1 MDGPLATAN
10 AALSD
15 GAARAPASPDQIGRV
30 SVVGGAQAT
39 VELHPRA
46 VTGEQPTVG
55 KFMGMVGG
63 KGLMIGLITEVAEE
77 PLGGSGLSQYYR
89 NLARLDLIGEI
100 QFDSS
105 GSQRFQ
111 RGITEY
117 PNIGDGAK
125 LLNDAE
131 LSMIY
136 GAADNDHAHIGDLQQ
151 NPDIGVQIDID
162 HLVSRHFA
170 VLGAT
175 GVGKSS
181 GVAIILQ
188 QILATR
194 PNLRIFLVDPHNEY
208 GPCFGDKAQVLTPRN
223 LRLPFWLFN
232 FEEIVDVFFGA
243 RPGVE
248 EEVEILADVIPLA
261 KSAYL
266 QYKAGPASP
275 LSKRKDPRDAG
286 FTADTPV
293 PYRIEDL
300 LNVLDERMG
309 KLENRTS
316 RVTYHRLIS
325 RIQTIRNHPRYAFMF
340 ENANIGGDTMADIL
354 SHLFRLPP
362 QGVPMTILQLAGF
375 PAEVIDSVVSVLCR
389 MAFDFG
395 LWSDGVAPLLFVCE
409 EAHRYA
415 PADKKI
421 GFGPTRRALSR
432 IAKEGRKYGVFLGL
446 VTQRPAEIDPT
457 IISQCSTFFVMRLAN
472 DRDQHLIRSAVSDA
486 AANLLSFIPSLGTR
500 EVFTFGQGVA
510 MPTRM
515 RFKELPPDV
524 RPNSEASGNT
534 RSDGGNTLEREL
546 IGAVIERWRSASMS
560 QRSDE
565 LAADFS
571 SLEAPPLQPV
581 APPPIAAPAPA
592 VLAPTA
598 TAPAARPPQAPLP
611 TAPAPAARVPQS
623 PPPPQSPRG
632 PQTPPPSSRGEALR
646 SSLLRKP
653 LDVTVGAGAPAP
665 APRPAPAP
673 GGTPQNVSPPGYPPR
688 LR

>member
-1 MDGPLATAN
+1 MNSPIATAT
-10 AALSD
+10 AAP
-15 GAARAPASPDQIGRV
+15 AARAGADQLGRV

-39 VELHPRA
+39 VEINPRTLA
-46 VTGEQPTVG
+46 GEQPTVG
-55 KFMGMVGG
+55 KFMCLIGG
-63 KGLMIGLITEVAEE
+63 KGLIIGLITEVAEE
-77 PLGGSGLSQYYR
+77 AIAGSGLNPNYR
-89 NLARLDLIGEI
+89 KMARLDLIGEI
-100 QFDSS
+100 QRDA
-105 GSQRFQ
+105 GGTPRFQ
-111 RGITEY
+111 RGVTEY
-117 PNIGDGAK
+117 PNIGDGAR
-125 LLNDAE
+125 LLSDAE
-131 LSMIY
+131 LGLVY
-136 GAADNDHAHIGDLQQ
+136 GATDGDHAHIGDLQQ
-151 NPDIGVQIDID
+151 NPDIAVNIDID

-208 GPCFGDKAQVLTPRN
+208 GHCFGDKAQVLTPRN

-232 FEEIVDVFFGA
+232 FEEIVDVFFGG

-275 LSKRKDPRDAG
+275 LSKKKDPRDAG

-300 LNVLDERMG
+300 INLLDERMG

-316 RVTYHRLIS
+316 RVIYHKLIS
-325 RIQTIRNHPRYAFMF
+325 RIQTFRNHPRYAFMF
-340 ENANIGGDTMADIL
+340 ENANIGGDTMADTL

-395 LWSDGVAPLLFVCE
+395 LWSDGIAPLLFVCE

-472 DRDQHLIRSAVSDA
+472 DRDQYLIRSAVSDA
-486 AANLLSFIPSLGTR
+486 AGNMLAFIPSLGTR
-500 EVFTFGQGVA
+500 EVFTFGSGVA

-515 RFKELPPDV
+515 RFKELPPEL
-524 RPNSEASGNT
+524 RPNSEA
-534 RSDGGNTLEREL
+534 GGNTHSDAGNSLERGL
-546 IGAVIERWRSASMS
+546 IGSVIERWRSASMS
-560 QRSDE
+560 QRNDE
-565 LAADFS
+565 LTADFS
-571 SLEAPPLQPV
+571 GLEAAPPLQPAAPEQ
-581 APPPIAAPAPA
+581 APPM
-592 VLAPTA
+592 
-598 TAPAARPPQAPLP
+598 APAARAPQAPPAPYPPQAPR
-611 TAPAPAARVPQS
+611 APQQV
-623 PPPPQSPRG
+623 
-632 PQTPPPSSRGEALR
+632 PPSPRGEALR

-653 LDVTVGAGAPAP
+653 LDANLGTGAPPAPGP
-665 APRPAPAP
+665 APRPAPAHAP
-673 GGTPQNVSPPGYPPR
+673 AGGPQNTSPPGYPPR
-688 LR
+688 YR